1 MTTHSPSGP
10 IPDRPSAA
18 PCAQNV
24 PPSKWIEEQF
34 TTLERPLVAYTRR
47 HLGGDVEVAREIVQ
61 EAFAK
66 LCVQAWPE
74 IQLRVTAWMYKTCR
88 HHAIDITRRNGRIA
102 MLQLGNNISS
112 LHDGSRQAAQCPV
125 ELSDELSAMRH
136 WIETLTDQQQEV
148 LRLRLKDGL
157 SYQQIAEVTNLSAS
171 NVGYHLHQAVTALR
185 NKLHSIPGDSPT

>member
-1 MTTHSPSGP
+1 
-10 IPDRPSAA
+10 
-18 PCAQNV
+18 
-24 PPSKWIEEQF
+24 
-34 TTLERPLVAYTRR
+34 
-47 HLGGDVEVAREIVQ
+47 
-61 EAFAK
+61 
-66 LCVQAWPE
+66 
-74 IQLRVTAWMYKTCR
+74 
-88 HHAIDITRRNGRIA
+88 

-185 NKLHSIPGDSPT
+185 NKLHCTPGDSPT